1 MRIVQAR
8 AFMAGSCLAA
18 TACMDGMGPGP
29 ETDSN
34 PRPESFAVAR
44 LLSAAFTIP

>member
-8 AFMAGSCLAA
+8 ALMAGSYLAA
-18 TACMDGMGPGP
+18 AACTGGMGP

-34 PRPESFAVAR
+34 PRPS
-44 LLSAAFTIP
+44 LSLSLAF

>member
-8 AFMAGSCLAA
+8 ALMAGSCLAA
-18 TACMDGMGPGP
+18 AACTGDMEP
-29 ETDSN
+29 ERISN

>member
-8 AFMAGSCLAA
+8 ALMVGSCLAA
-18 TACMDGMGPGP
+18 TACMDDMEP

>member
-8 AFMAGSCLAA
+8 ALMVGSCLAA
-18 TACMDGMGPGP
+18 AACAGGMGP